1 MNDSILEILGPLRQR
16 LDRIYGSRL
25 KAVLL
30 YGSHARHEAAYGSD
44 IDVLVVL
51 AGPVNAAEE
60 ISRTI
65 DDVSELSLQDDVVI
79 CCLFVSQEEYQRGQS
94 PLLLNVR
101 KEGLPI

>member
-1 MNDSILEILGPLRQR
+1 MNDSILEILGRLRQR
-16 LDRIYGSRL
+16 LERTYDSRL
-25 KAVLL
+25 KGVLL
-30 YGSHARHEAAYGSD
+30 YGSHSRLEATQGSD

-51 AGPVNAAEE
+51 SGPVNAADE

-65 DDVSELSLQDDVVI
+65 NDISELSLQDDVVI

-101 KEGLPI
+101 NEGVPI